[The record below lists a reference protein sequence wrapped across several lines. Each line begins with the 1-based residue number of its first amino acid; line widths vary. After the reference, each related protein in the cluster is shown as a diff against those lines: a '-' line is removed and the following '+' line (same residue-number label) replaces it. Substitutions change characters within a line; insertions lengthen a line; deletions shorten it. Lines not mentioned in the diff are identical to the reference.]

1 MLIRTNL
8 ISVKMKT
15 ISTPLLL
22 GLMILFTNC
31 HAGSPVKTSNPT
43 FNSGN
48 VILLTNETFKQ
59 KVFNYEL
66 NKTWKYEGNLPAIID
81 FYADWCG
88 PCRRLSPMV
97 EELAK
102 KYNGKIIVY
111 KVDTDAQQLLAQN
124 MGISSLPTLL
134 FVPVKGQPRST
145 IGLVPNETLEKAIN
159 EVLLVK

>member
-1 MLIRTNL
+1 
-8 ISVKMKT
+8 MKI

-22 GLMILFTNC
+22 GLMLLFTNC
-31 HAGSPVKTSNPT
+31 HAGNPVKTNATS
-43 FNSGN
+43 NSGN
-48 VILLTNETFKQ
+48 VIVLTNETFKQ
-59 KVFNYEL
+59 KIFNYDL
-66 NKTWKYEGNLPAIID
+66 NKSWKYEGNLPAIID

-88 PCRRLSPMV
+88 PCRKLSPMV

-111 KVDTDAQQLLAQN
+111 KVDTDAQQQLAQS

-134 FVPVKGQPRST
+134 FIPVKGQPRST
-145 IGLVPNETLEKAIN
+145 VGLVPNETLEKAIN

>member
-1 MLIRTNL
+1 MKI
-8 ISVKMKT
+8 ISA
-15 ISTPLLL
+15 PLLL
-22 GLMILFTNC
+22 GLMLLFTNC
-31 HAGSPVKTSNPT
+31 HGGNTVKTNAT
-43 FNSGN
+43 ANSGN
-48 VILLTNETFKQ
+48 VIVLTNETFKQ
-59 KVFNYEL
+59 KIFNYDL
-66 NKTWKYEGNLPAIID
+66 NKKWKYEGNLPDIID

-111 KVDTDAQQLLAQN
+111 KVDTDAQQQLAQS

-134 FVPVKGQPRST
+134 FIPVKGQPRST
-145 IGLVPNETLEKAIN
+145 VGLVPNETLEKAIN

>member
-1 MLIRTNL
+1 
-8 ISVKMKT
+8 MKI

-22 GLMILFTNC
+22 GLTLLFTNC
-31 HAGSPVKTSNPT
+31 HAGNPVKTTNT
-43 FNSGN
+43 TGNSGN
-48 VILLTNETFKQ
+48 VIVLTNETFKQ
-59 KVFNYEL
+59 KIFNYDL
-66 NKTWKYEGNLPAIID
+66 NKSWKYEGNLPAIID

-88 PCRRLSPMV
+88 PCRKLSPMV

-111 KVDTDAQQLLAQN
+111 KVDTDAQQLLAQS

-134 FVPVKGQPRST
+134 FIPVKGQPRST
-145 IGLVPNETLEKAIN
+145 VGLVPNETLEKAIN